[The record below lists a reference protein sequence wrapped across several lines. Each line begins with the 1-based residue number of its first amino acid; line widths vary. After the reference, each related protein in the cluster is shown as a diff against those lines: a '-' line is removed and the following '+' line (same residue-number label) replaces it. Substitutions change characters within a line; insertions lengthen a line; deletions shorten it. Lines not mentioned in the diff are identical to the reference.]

1 MKIQEGKKMKRMVI
15 LALLVVAF
23 VVFFN
28 SVASVTAGAQT
39 KVSPQLCT
47 NISTCADMMTQ
58 MAEALKSGKL
68 SPAETQEVISHIN
81 QMGRIMKEMSG
92 PTGPS
97 LEKQHAQ
104 ELEQINEKWRRLRE
118 IKKSMQVK
126 PGH

>member
-1 MKIQEGKKMKRMVI
+1 MKRIAVVT
-15 LALLVVAF
+15 LALVLLAAF
-23 VVFFN
+23 
-28 SVASVTAGAQT
+28 AIAAGAQT
-39 KVSPQLCT
+39 KMSPQLCT
-47 NISTCADMMTQ
+47 NISTCADMMKE

-97 LEKQHAQ
+97 LEKQHTQ
-104 ELEQINEKWRRLRE
+104 ELEQIKQKWERLRE
-118 IKKSMQVK
+118 MKRGMQVK

>member
-1 MKIQEGKKMKRMVI
+1 MKRLTVAPLVLVL
-15 LALLVVAF
+15 LAAF
-23 VVFFN
+23 
-28 SVASVTAGAQT
+28 SIAAGAQT

-47 NISTCADMMTQ
+47 NISTCADMMKE

-92 PTGPS
+92 PTEPS

-104 ELEQINEKWRRLRE
+104 ELEQIKSKWERLRE
-118 IKKSMQVK
+118 IKRSMQVK

>member
-1 MKIQEGKKMKRMVI
+1 MKRTVI
-15 LALLVVAF
+15 LASLAVAF
-23 VVFFN
+23 VVLF
-28 SVASVTAGAQT
+28 SIVAAGTQT
-39 KVSPQLCT
+39 KMSPQVCI
-47 NISTCADMMTQ
+47 NISTCADMMKE

-97 LEKQHAQ
+97 LEQQHAQ
-104 ELEQINEKWRRLRE
+104 ERDQIKSKWERLRD
-118 IKKSMQVK
+118 IKRSMQVK